1 MFFGV
6 LALLLIR
13 NCWPTSIKLGLLMWL
28 VEANADV
35 VVLKRAAICERVS
48 PLLTV
53 YVPLALVV
61 TCLFCWLS

>member
-1 MFFGV
+1 
-6 LALLLIR
+6 
-13 NCWPTSIKLGLLMWL
+13 MWL

-53 YVPLALVV
+53 YVPLATVV
-61 TCLFCWLS
+61 TCLFCWLSCWLVVVFCATV